1 MKPLNKYI
9 DHTLLKPV
17 ATPQDIITLC
27 EEAVQYDFFS
37 VCVNSCYVRLAK
49 EHIKK
54 SDVAVCS
61 VVGFPLGAMHTNAKV
76 FEAKQ
81 AINNGASEIDMVL
94 NIGHL
99 KSGYYQLVLED
110 IKKVKD
116 AIGKN
121 VLKVILEI
129 SELTNDEIVKACELC
144 LEANAD
150 FVKTSTGFS
159 SSGATIEATKLMLEK
174 VNGKAKVKVSGGIR
188 DYETAKKYIDLGADR
203 IGTSSG
209 VNIVLES
216 KSQIQEPIA

>member
-27 EEAVQYDFFS
+27 EEAIQYNFFS

-188 DYETAKKYIDLGADR
+188 DYETTKKYIDLGADR
-203 IGTSSG
+203 LG
-209 VNIVLES
+209 VS
-216 KSQIQEPIA
+216 AGIAIMNGITGNTDY

>member
-9 DHTLLKPV
+9 DHTLLKPA

-61 VVGFPLGAMHTNAKV
+61 VIGFPLGAMHTNSKV

-116 AIGKN
+116 TIGEH

-129 SELTNDEIVKACELC
+129 SELTNEEIVKACELC

-159 SSGATIEATKLMLEK
+159 SGGATIEATKLMLET
-174 VNGKAKVKVSGGIR
+174 VNGKAKIKASGGIR
-188 DYETAKKYIDLGADR
+188 DFETAKQYLDLGVDR
-203 IGTSSG
+203 LGVSAGIAIINGTTE
-209 VNIVLES
+209 NTDY
-216 KSQIQEPIA
+216 

>member
-27 EEAVQYDFFS
+27 EEAIQYNFFS

-203 IGTSSG
+203 LG
-209 VNIVLES
+209 VS
-216 KSQIQEPIA
+216 AGIAIMNGITGNTDY

>member
-27 EEAVQYDFFS
+27 EEAIQYNFFS

-174 VNGKAKVKVSGGIR
+174 VNGEAKVKVSGGIR

-203 IGTSSG
+203 LG
-209 VNIVLES
+209 VS
-216 KSQIQEPIA
+216 AGIAIMNGITGNTDY

>member
-27 EEAVQYDFFS
+27 EEAIQYNFFS

-174 VNGKAKVKVSGGIR
+174 VNGKAKVKASGGIR

-203 IGTSSG
+203 LG
-209 VNIVLES
+209 VS
-216 KSQIQEPIA
+216 AGIAIMNGITGNTDY